1 MRASFT
7 VVILAFL
14 STSLSSCNSD
24 SGTPWRG
31 GPFALTWIDSPD
43 NVWLEYRI
51 PDGGSHR
58 LVEPRVFA
66 VGWDGHYVVAKQHP
80 DGNRSITNFF
90 VIDAARESPRAELSD
105 VVSGPLTRDKF
116 EQLSRE
122 LHLPPFSKLLPSL
135 Q

>member
-1 MRASFT
+1 MRSSFT

-14 STSLSSCNSD
+14 STSLCSCNSG

-31 GPFALTWIDSPD
+31 GPFALAWIDSPD

-51 PDGGSHR
+51 PEGGSKR

-80 DGNRSITNFF
+80 DGNRRVTNFF
-90 VIDAARESPRAELSD
+90 VIFADRESPRAELSE
-105 VVSGPLTRDKF
+105 VVRGPLTQDKF
-116 EQLSRE
+116 EELSRE
-122 LHLPPFSKLLPSL
+122 LHLPPFSKVLPWL
-135 Q
+135 R